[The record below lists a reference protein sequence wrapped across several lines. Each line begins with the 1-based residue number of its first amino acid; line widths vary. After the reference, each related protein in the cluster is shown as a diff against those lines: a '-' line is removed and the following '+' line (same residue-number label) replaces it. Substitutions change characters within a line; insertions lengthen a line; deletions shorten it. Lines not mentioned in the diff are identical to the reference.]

1 MAEDSSDG
9 KANDEED
16 DEASN
21 DGSSKLTRS
30 KKEAKSKEK
39 KENSPEKSADDESSD
54 SKSVEDKPS
63 DQTEDKDAKPTTGP
77 MDSPSEKEA
86 ETPRFPSTRSFFNE
100 EYCYIMDAKNCGNIG
115 RYLNHSCSP
124 NVYVQNVFVDSHDL
138 RFPWVAFF
146 AARYIR
152 AGVEL
157 TWDYNYDVGSVP
169 ERVMYCQ
176 CGSEECRG
184 RLI

>member
-1 MAEDSSDG
+1 M
-9 KANDEED
+9 KV
-16 DEASN
+16 
-21 DGSSKLTRS
+21 T
-30 KKEAKSKEK
+30 
-39 KENSPEKSADDESSD
+39 DDESSE
-54 SKSVEDKPS
+54 SKSQDGRS
-63 DQTEDKDAKPTTGP
+63 ADQTGMTAPLLNLIKSFRQL
-77 MDSPSEKEA
+77 M
-86 ETPRFPSTRSFFNE
+86 RFFNE

-115 RYLNHSCSP
+115 RYLNHSCCP

-146 AARYIR
+146 ASRYIR
-152 AGVEL
+152 AGMEL

-176 CGSEECRG
+176 CGAEECRG